1 MASPNSFHT
10 WIFSTHDHPIRRFL
24 GLLVAVHC
32 LRSPTSQPCCV
43 DLPLLG
49 LTPRLAP
56 GTLVPLGATSGM
68 RLKLCCR
75 WELMGILTRS
85 SARHSLQMLT
95 IYLSL
100 SVLSS
105 VLPHYMV
112 YNDRKLGG
120 GLAVYVIDK

>member
-1 MASPNSFHT
+1 
-10 WIFSTHDHPIRRFL
+10 
-24 GLLVAVHC
+24 
-32 LRSPTSQPCCV
+32 
-43 DLPLLG
+43 
-49 LTPRLAP
+49 
-56 GTLVPLGATSGM
+56 M